1 MSPFLVQDIT
11 WHLKEFFF
19 LNWCSLPFSFFS
31 FSSPFPF
38 FFWPH
43 GMQDLSQPGMEP
55 VPLHWELGVLTTGW
69 AGKSIVF
76 FLFQSN
82 LQTPVKH

>member
-1 MSPFLVQDIT
+1 MSPFLVQNIT

-19 LNWCSLPFSFFS
+19 KLVLFTLFLFFS

-38 FFWPH
+38 IFWPH

-55 VPLHWELGVLTTGW
+55 VPLHWELGVLSTG
-69 AGKSIVF
+69 
-76 FLFQSN
+76 
-82 LQTPVKH
+82 